1 MSDGGRIR
9 EQPCWSDSR
18 GQVWRDANSPAAV
31 AQTGPGTEQAQG
43 HTEPYCP
50 YTVASVTP

>member
-1 MSDGGRIR
+1 MSDGGGIR

-50 YTVASVTP
+50 YNVASVTP